1 MHVSSARGFQS
12 LDVHQLRPSPSALMV
27 LAAYSYTGRTMEAT
41 SSVLWDHFKKI
52 PQEKLQS
59 HIILRFNSYDTDH
72 SGSLDRTEMRE
83 AMAEMG
89 RRPSETELDD
99 LMKIADQVGSSLDFL
114 STRCRHRVFLWF
126 ALLPRPRHLPHGWWL
141 GPDEPVVL
149 ARTET
154 EQSTLKNF
162 RYISSNRLV

>member
-1 MHVSSARGFQS
+1 
-12 LDVHQLRPSPSALMV
+12 
-27 LAAYSYTGRTMEAT
+27 MEAT
-41 SSVLWDHFKKI
+41 SSVLWDHFKTI

-99 LMKIADQVGSSLDFL
+99 LMRIADKVSFYPYL
-114 STRCRHRVFLWF
+114 
-126 ALLPRPRHLPHGWWL
+126 
-141 GPDEPVVL
+141 PVVWADAPL
-149 ARTET
+149 LCCDVVR
-154 EQSTLKNF
+154 S
-162 RYISSNRLV
+162 RRLSR

>member
-1 MHVSSARGFQS
+1 
-12 LDVHQLRPSPSALMV
+12 MV
-27 LAAYSYTGRTMEAT
+27 LAAYSFTGRTMEAT
-41 SSVLWDHFKKI
+41 SSVLWEHFKKI

-99 LMKIADQVGSSLDFL
+99 LMKIADQVGSSLVFL
-114 STRCRHRVFLWF
+114 SDALPPTRLLVVCIAAPPRY
-126 ALLPRPRHLPHGWWL
+126 LPRGWWL
-141 GPDEPVVL
+141 EPDELVVL
-149 ARTET
+149 ARMEM
-154 EQSTLKNF
+154 EQSTWMNF